1 MDNMKYNTYNILQS
15 RAKWTRANITREL
28 SRFWISTVFSQY
40 LFAGC
45 CARSWFPASKERSI
59 NLATH
64 GFRFLDVCR
73 IEWGRFSLSRRRCWN
88 APLEKSLPTLTR
100 RRVWQREG
108 DYDDYD
114 RLSPIY
120 TLPAP
125 AHTSPSSRSIIHIPT
140 TSWFSSDSEL
150 LWWNATFVCI
160 VLSVP
165 PKITPFSFARD
176 LNVGDRTSVQCVVV
190 TGDLPLTFTWLK
202 DNVPIETVRT
212 LPSVSQDA
220 PTSGSRGRS
229 PAASP
234 GMDVGPP
241 KLRGP
246 ATMTVSGPGHD
257 EASPSSQ
264 RKSITIGKHDAFTS
278 ALSISTIAPAHNGTY
293 TCRVTNGAATVAHSA
308 LLHVNGKRTPL
319 VSLYA
324 YRVLEYLA
332 NVYVSLSLPH
342 LPPRSLAS
350 SSIALPSR
358 SRDSRRQVSYGI
370 VFRNTVPGCR
380 SSKCQRRRRTAT
392 RMRRKREGEG
402 RETGWFAPRL
412 SHAK

>member
-1 MDNMKYNTYNILQS
+1 M
-15 RAKWTRANITREL
+15 
-28 SRFWISTVFSQY
+28 
-40 LFAGC
+40 
-45 CARSWFPASKERSI
+45 
-59 NLATH
+59 
-64 GFRFLDVCR
+64 
-73 IEWGRFSLSRRRCWN
+73 
-88 APLEKSLPTLTR
+88 
-100 RRVWQREG
+100 
-108 DYDDYD
+108 
-114 RLSPIY
+114 
-120 TLPAP
+120 
-125 AHTSPSSRSIIHIPT
+125 
-140 TSWFSSDSEL
+140 
-150 LWWNATFVCI
+150 
-160 VLSVP
+160 P

-212 LPSVSQDA
+212 LPSASQDA

-246 ATMTVSGPGHD
+246 ATMTASGPGHD

-324 YRVLEYLA
+324 YRVPEYLA
-332 NVYVSLSLPH
+332 QYISLSFSSIAIPRPLPH
-342 LPPRSLAS
+342 LL
-350 SSIALPSR
+350 IALLSR
-358 SRDSRRQVSYGI
+358 SREALNAKYRTASYFGTRYPVTAHRNANDDVERQREREGGGWQEDGEMGVDSRHVSPT
-370 VFRNTVPGCR
+370 RNKIGVDGG
-380 SSKCQRRRRTAT
+380 
-392 RMRRKREGEG
+392 KR
-402 RETGWFAPRL
+402 ADC
-412 SHAK
+412 H

>member
-1 MDNMKYNTYNILQS
+1 MPP
-15 RAKWTRANITREL
+15 L
-28 SRFWISTVFSQY
+28 SV
-40 LFAGC
+40 LF
-45 CARSWFPASKERSI
+45 F
-59 NLATH
+59 
-64 GFRFLDVCR
+64 
-73 IEWGRFSLSRRRCWN
+73 
-88 APLEKSLPTLTR
+88 
-100 RRVWQREG
+100 
-108 DYDDYD
+108 
-114 RLSPIY
+114 
-120 TLPAP
+120 
-125 AHTSPSSRSIIHIPT
+125 
-140 TSWFSSDSEL
+140 
-150 LWWNATFVCI
+150 
-160 VLSVP
+160 SVP

-202 DNVPIETVRT
+202 DNVPIEVRT
-212 LPSVSQDA
+212 LPSASQDA

-246 ATMTVSGPGHD
+246 ATMTASGPGHD

-324 YRVLEYLA
+324 CRVPEYLA
-332 NVYVSLSLPH
+332 DLSFSLSFSLSH
-342 LPPRSLAS
+342 RYFVLYLIFLSRARIERRSLTSIVLWHRILEHGTRSPFIEMPTTTS
-350 SSIALPSR
+350 S
-358 SRDSRRQVSYGI
+358 G
-370 VFRNTVPGCR
+370 NE
-380 SSKCQRRRRTAT
+380 
-392 RMRRKREGEG
+392 KREGVG
-402 RETGWFAPRL
+402 WGETRVDSCPRL
-412 SHAK
+412 SRAE